1 MGLPVWQLAYGGKM
15 GGIVDKNYFCGLILS
30 LLIFFVPCF
39 WYGNQI
45 ETKTIKLSAT
55 YRTGFFEGDTAQ
67 V

>member
-1 MGLPVWQLAYGGKM
+1 M

-45 ETKTIKLSAT
+45 ETKTIKFSAT
-55 YRTGFFEGDTAQ
+55 YRTGVFEGDTAQ